1 MIQIYCVKFSKKN
14 SKQRLTSFLDV
25 FNKIFDAI
33 KLIR

>member
-1 MIQIYCVKFSKKN
+1 MIQIYCVIFSKK